1 MSTKEGLQRDMV
13 VANEKQKDLRK
24 TQVLLLGS
32 KKSKDKK
39 ETLRITNEITKLQD
53 FIMMGENTLKMQ
65 IKLLLLPLLLP
76 KNNLKLG

>member
-13 VANEKQKDLRK
+13 VANEKQKDLRR

-65 IKLLLLPLLLP
+65 IKLLLLP

>member
-65 IKLLLLPLLLP
+65 INLLLLP
-76 KNNLKLG
+76 KNNLKLD

>member
-1 MSTKEGLQRDMV
+1 MSTKEGLQRDIV

-32 KKSKDKK
+32 KNSKDRK
-39 ETLRITNEITKLQD
+39 ESFRITKEITKLQD

-65 IKLLLLPLLLP
+65 IKLLLLP
-76 KNNLKLG
+76 KNNLKLD

>member
-13 VANEKQKDLRK
+13 VANEEQKDLRK

-39 ETLRITNEITKLQD
+39 ETLRITKEITKLQD

-65 IKLLLLPLLLP
+65 IKLLLLP
-76 KNNLKLG
+76 KNNLKLD

>member
-39 ETLRITNEITKLQD
+39 ETLRITKEITKLQD

-65 IKLLLLPLLLP
+65 INLLLLP
-76 KNNLKLG
+76 KNNLKLD

>member
-13 VANEKQKDLRK
+13 VANEEQKDLRK

-39 ETLRITNEITKLQD
+39 ETLRITKEITKLQD

-65 IKLLLLPLLLP
+65 INLLLLP
-76 KNNLKLG
+76 KNNLKLD